1 MPDEPKKRG
10 RPKGSY
16 SPKTI
21 TKAEGVAY
29 VYLYGNDIKVA
40 WENDKIDLEVMEK
53 LRANA
58 KAQSIQ
64 LQLSNLIFPAEPPAI
79 GALNEN
85 EEEADDVGVLLRNMA
100 DNPKVAFYERMK
112 NYFNDS
118 CYSCFFF
125 SVTIENIDGF
135 IQMTEF
141 RELPAA
147 SFSHSNYDLA
157 EYGHAL
163 LFPGVVRDKSGKIHY
178 YQTQED
184 GVVIELK
191 NCTHL
196 KPPGRDFDI
205 CGMPLFYSLVPWF
218 NKHNFAWLAQM
229 QSVNRVGAPS
239 IILRIATYNDKV
251 DGPIAQKILRNWG
264 KNTSFS
270 IPDRFEVIEIGK
282 TVNNIALKSL
292 EAINK
297 EFSTHFSPS
306 DAISSDGNLIGGSD
320 QAKGDLYLNYIRGWH
335 TVIANRFQ
343 PFLQEILE
351 YNGYSNLK
359 AYIKFPEPE
368 LKNAQ
373 IDLDKA
379 KDAADRKVISKLE
392 YRKKCGW
399 GACTEEDLKTYEDEW
414 GSQEVVENPID
425 PVKDEPLSDDDI
437 QDDQDEK
444 KKQNLQKN
452 QLVTNQS
459 DDTIE
464 ETAAGI
470 KTGWNELIKGFSKY
484 LEEKVKA

>member
-16 SPKTI
+16 SSKAI

-29 VYLYGNDIKVA
+29 VFLYGNELQIA
-40 WENDKIDLEVMEK
+40 WENEKIDIDVMEK

-79 GALNEN
+79 GALDEN

-100 DNPKVAFYERMK
+100 ENPKVAFYERMK

-118 CYSCFFF
+118 CYSCFFH
-125 SVTIENIDGF
+125 SKTIENVDGL

-141 RELPAA
+141 RELPAS
-147 SFSHSNYDLA
+147 SFAHSNFELA

-163 LFPGVVRDKSGKIHY
+163 LFPGVVRDKEGNIHY
-178 YQTQED
+178 YQMQED
-184 GVVIELK
+184 GVIIELK
-191 NCTHL
+191 NCSHL

-218 NKHNFAWLAQM
+218 LKHNFAWLAQM

-239 IILRIATYNDKV
+239 LVLKVTGMTKADEVTAKNILK
-251 DGPIAQKILRNWG
+251 NWG
-264 KNTSFS
+264 KNNSFS
-270 IPDRFEVIEIGK
+270 VPDRFEVIEVGK
-282 TVNNIALKSL
+282 EVNDIALKSI

-335 TVIANRFQ
+335 TTIAARFQ
-343 PFLQEILE
+343 PFLQEILD
-351 YNGYSNLK
+351 YNGYSHLK
-359 AYIKFPEPE
+359 AYIRFPEPE

-373 IDLDKA
+373 LDLDKA

-399 GACTEEDLKTYEDEW
+399 GACTEDDLKTYEEEW
-414 GSQEVVENPID
+414 GTPEQEEIQED
-425 PVKDEPLSDDDI
+425 PAKEAVMEDEDI
-437 QDDQDEK
+437 KDDQEK
-444 KKQNLQKN
+444 GKLKKN
-452 QLVTNQS
+452 QLVINQS
-459 DDTIE
+459 EDIIE

-470 KTGWNELIKGFSKY
+470 KTGWDDLINGFTKY
-484 LEEKVKA
+484 LEQKVKT